1 VRFHAINIAAVGRS
15 NAMTENV
22 ENLILERLRRMDER
36 LGNMEDDIRGVKTR
50 VSAIDEHLASM
61 LISLGGLNTRMDKF
75 DERLVRVERRLEL
88 VTPK

>member
-36 LGNMEDDIRGVKTR
+36 LGNMEDDIRGIKTR
-50 VSAIDEHLASM
+50 ASAIDEHLAGM
-61 LISLGGLNTRMDKF
+61 LISLGGLNSRMDKF
-75 DERLVRVERRLEL
+75 DEPVARIERRLEL

>member
-1 VRFHAINIAAVGRS
+1 
-15 NAMTENV
+15 
-22 ENLILERLRRMDER
+22 
-36 LGNMEDDIRGVKTR
+36 MEDDIRGIKTR
-50 VSAIDEHLASM
+50 VSAIDEHLAGM

>member
-1 VRFHAINIAAVGRS
+1 
-15 NAMTENV
+15 MTENV

>member
-1 VRFHAINIAAVGRS
+1 
-15 NAMTENV
+15 MTENV

-36 LGNMEDDIRGVKTR
+36 LGNIEDDMMGIKTR
-50 VSAIDEHLASM
+50 VSAIDEHLAGM

-75 DERLVRVERRLEL
+75 DERLARVERRLEL

>member
-36 LGNMEDDIRGVKTR
+36 LGNMEDDIRGIKTR
-50 VSAIDEHLASM
+50 VSAIDEHLAGM
-61 LISLGGLNTRMDKF
+61 LISLGGLNSRMDKF
-75 DERLVRVERRLEL
+75 DEPVARVERRLEL
-88 VTPK
+88 LTPK